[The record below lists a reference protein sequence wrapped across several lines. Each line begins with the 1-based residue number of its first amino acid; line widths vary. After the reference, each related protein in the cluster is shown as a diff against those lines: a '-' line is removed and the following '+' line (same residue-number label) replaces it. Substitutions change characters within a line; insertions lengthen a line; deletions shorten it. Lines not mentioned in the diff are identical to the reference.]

1 MEDLLALLQQMAGRE
16 NQQQVRQ
23 FYSGRDS
30 GGSASYSWNQRRKLF
45 RQCRRGLLLC
55 WKFLV
60 AQLNDEKAMLSTGTR
75 NLYFQLVGIIMERV
89 EFHLPT
95 NASDT
100 EDAVPTRAK
109 TPKAPGHTANNAG
122 MGWLANSPT
131 ASMNGMDFGDDERD
145 NSGSSATANS
155 ENVNAY
161 ANQNLG
167 NDAIPA
173 WALRWQEQ
181 YLELDVLLHARAGR
195 RRPHEHSGSENVL
208 RVEESESIGRGLDHL
223 LLDLCEA
230 AAVGHLDVPYD
241 AQRVVVVLNDAA

>member
-167 NDAIPA
+167 NDELARDAVECNAVRGVINGRCTRAPA
-173 WALRWQEQ
+173 TLTPP
-181 YLELDVLLHARAGR
+181 HAADGGMR
-195 RRPHEHSGSENVL
+195 RG
-208 RVEESESIGRGLDHL
+208 DAM
-223 LLDLCEA
+223 EA
-230 AAVGHLDVPYD
+230 ATCC
-241 AQRVVVVLNDAA
+241 RFKW